1 VIDLTVQSL
10 DEKRILISGI
20 PSVLVAMLREL
31 PEILELRDSPDARAR
46 LYPNPTAG
54 SDNINR
60 EWHQLAGPELRH
72 LFVSAGETLTRDL
85 TALTADKE
93 NGDAWQVAFPIEHVP
108 AWMNALNQARL
119 ILGEVHK
126 IDEAEMNRTDFD
138 PQSPKH
144 MAALRIHLLGYL
156 LHLFVELDSAHEPGK
171 HV

>member
-1 VIDLTVQSL
+1 MIDLTVQPL

-20 PSVLVAMLREL
+20 PAVLAAMLRDL

-54 SDNINR
+54 NDKINQ
-60 EWHQLAGPELRH
+60 EWHQMAGPELRH
-72 LFVSAGETLTRDL
+72 LFVSAGETVTRDL
-85 TALTADKE
+85 TALRADKK
-93 NGDAWQVAFPIEHVP
+93 NGDAWQVAFPIEHVS

-126 IDEAEMNRTDFD
+126 IDEVDMNRTDFD
-138 PQSPKH
+138 PQSAKH

-156 LHLFVELDSAHEPGK
+156 LHLFVELDDTHEPEN
-171 HV
+171 HI

>member
-1 VIDLTVQSL
+1 VIDLRVQPL

-20 PSVLVAMLREL
+20 PSVLAAMLREL

>member
-1 VIDLTVQSL
+1 MIDLSVQPL

-20 PSVLVAMLREL
+20 PSVLAAMLREL

-46 LYPNPTAG
+46 LHPNPTAG

-60 EWHQLAGPELRH
+60 EWHQLADPELRH
-72 LFVSAGETLTRDL
+72 LFVSAGETVTRDL

-144 MAALRIHLLGYL
+144 MAALRVHLLGYL

-171 HV
+171 HI